1 MDCECQWDVSD
12 MLERAPW
19 INSTLFQLQ
28 NISAEV
34 KLSYFDSLVVGE
46 VRLVTNNESDGEDF
60 SIETQSEGPA
70 IETPSGF
77 DVLIMMFGFD
87 ESVKFYDPGL
97 VLNHDTQFEGD
108 LEPYDNEE
116 SVTTVENIDI
126 VQAGNDEPIN
136 DTVDHELKDKIFEIG
151 ERQPGS

>member
-1 MDCECQWDVSD
+1 M
-12 MLERAPW
+12 
-19 INSTLFQLQ
+19 
-28 NISAEV
+28 
-34 KLSYFDSLVVGE
+34 GE

-60 SIETQSEGPA
+60 AIETQSEAPA

-87 ESVKFYDPGL
+87 ESVVLYDPGL
-97 VLNHDTQFEGD
+97 VLNHDTQYEGD

-116 SVTTVENIDI
+116 SVTNVENFDI
-126 VQAGNDEPIN
+126 AQPGNYEPIN